1 MQRSQLNKPSK
12 LPMSELLLHL
22 DADTSIKALHQ
33 ALVSR
38 GHDVTRTP
46 TDWMPLDASDEVQL
60 LGATAQGRC
69 IFTFNIRDFLVLAD
83 RYPQHGGIILAAQSS
98 WTLSSLIAA
107 LDRLLS
113 ETQADEWIGQVRWL
127 NQWRT

>member
-1 MQRSQLNKPSK
+1 
-12 LPMSELLLHL
+12 
-22 DADTSIKALHQ
+22 
-33 ALVSR
+33 
-38 GHDVTRTP
+38 
-46 TDWMPLDASDEVQL
+46 LDASDELQL